1 MGYFRSMPS
10 LTCNF
15 HNGFGAN
22 APFAKNPIWHKY
34 ELKKLTLNC
43 NNVKLFCTTLL
54 LKFKHS
60 EKAARFEILYFT
72 LLHFVNFCSFLE
84 IFEIMKVTLPY
95 KILESQY
102 KLLNN
107 YVIVM
112 NARKEAVVSIIRIA
126 Q

>member
-1 MGYFRSMPS
+1 MY
-10 LTCNF
+10 
-15 HNGFGAN
+15 
-22 APFAKNPIWHKY
+22 
-34 ELKKLTLNC
+34 
-43 NNVKLFCTTLL
+43 TTLL

-60 EKAARFEILYFT
+60 EKAARFEILYLT

-112 NARKEAVVSIIRIA
+112 NARKEAVVSIILPNKTI
-126 Q
+126 QSTLCI